1 VQALIEGGKVALS
14 SAPPSK
20 DMSLDGIVIRL
31 DLLMVL
37 HPSIFGRYLLRMALH
52 LSICGCYLFLV
63 ALHLLLL
70 LLFLWT

>member
-1 VQALIEGGKVALS
+1 MQDKVA
-14 SAPPSK
+14 
-20 DMSLDGIVIRL
+20 L

-37 HPSIFGRYLLRMALH
+37 HPSIYDHDLLLLMALQPG
-52 LSICGCYLFLV
+52 ICGCNLFLV

>member
-1 VQALIEGGKVALS
+1 VALL

-20 DMSLDGIVIRL
+20 GRSLDGIVIFL
-31 DLLMVL
+31 DLLMIL
-37 HPSIFGRYLLRMALH
+37 HPSIYACDLLLMALH
-52 LSICGCYLFLV
+52 PSICGYNLFLV